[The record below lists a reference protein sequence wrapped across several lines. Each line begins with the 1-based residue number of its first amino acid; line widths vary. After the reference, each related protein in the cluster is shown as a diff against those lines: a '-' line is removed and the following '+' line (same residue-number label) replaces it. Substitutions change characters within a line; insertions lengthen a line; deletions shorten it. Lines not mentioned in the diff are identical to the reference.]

1 MSNFQAENDWLQS
14 LLTGQ
19 EAPEAGKNGGWFTS
33 GKPKTPGVEF
43 MMSTQRQVS
52 RGQEVVPSFANGV
65 ILKNVFFS
73 VRTMRICVYIK
84 YREIILEQSDTS
96 TTLGCSNVPF
106 MLEDA
111 ADQTAPVALPTPAV
125 APAPMVEVKVRDVI
139 QKH

>member
-1 MSNFQAENDWLQS
+1 
-14 LLTGQ
+14 
-19 EAPEAGKNGGWFTS
+19 
-33 GKPKTPGVEF
+33 
-43 MMSTQRQVS
+43 
-52 RGQEVVPSFANGV
+52 
-65 ILKNVFFS
+65 
-73 VRTMRICVYIK
+73 MRICVYIK

-139 QKH
+139 QKHWWFA